1 MIERPIFIVGAPRS
15 GTTLLAAMLAA
26 HSRLSCGPETHFF
39 RWLADADIQRLT
51 AQTEWPSNAL
61 EFVSSISRT
70 SFSSDQRSLLI
81 DNYQLDRN
89 QIRAYL
95 QGQPASVAAMLSS
108 VTALYMRKMGKQR
121 WAEKTPD
128 HIEHLINIRTYFPDA
143 HIVRILRDPRD
154 VILSLSKVS
163 WGVSS
168 LMEGILFWKRQDDL
182 SKDFFDADPG
192 SYTLRFEDLILSP
205 EAQLEKL
212 CQFLGEA
219 FEPSMLDTSK
229 TGKQVNSRNVAWKNK
244 SSQPIDRS
252 RIEVWRSELTTGQNA
267 LAEALLGDRL
277 TAYGYPIES
286 TFNRVGEIYP
296 QLDQAAR
303 YSAALEQLAAVG
315 IRFWKTGN
323 NEPATV
329 KIYLGDPENNQWF
342 DHQRSKKLRDTLAL
356 SGRIFRSISSR
367 DEELYWAATQ
377 PDENWSGYC
386 AFVLKSLLAP
396 YKIAPEAQ

>member
-1 MIERPIFIVGAPRS
+1 MQRKHITRREFVGNTATVAAGMIVGL
-15 GTTLLAAMLAA
+15 G
-26 HSRLSCGPETHFF
+26 
-39 RWLADADIQRLT
+39 ADQVA
-51 AQTEWPSNAL
+51 
-61 EFVSSISRT
+61 
-70 SFSSDQRSLLI
+70 
-81 DNYQLDRN
+81 
-89 QIRAYL
+89 RA
-95 QGQPASVAAMLSS
+95 
-108 VTALYMRKMGKQR
+108 
-121 WAEKTPD
+121 
-128 HIEHLINIRTYFPDA
+128 N
-143 HIVRILRDPRD
+143 
-154 VILSLSKVS
+154 
-163 WGVSS
+163 
-168 LMEGILFWKRQDDL
+168 
-182 SKDFFDADPG
+182 
-192 SYTLRFEDLILSP
+192 
-205 EAQLEKL
+205 
-212 CQFLGEA
+212 
-219 FEPSMLDTSK
+219 EPMLDTSK

-315 IRFWKTGN
+315 IRFWKTGK